1 MRKPLPVLLSAIEN
15 TSKIKPESSGIGS
28 EKIRAMAVEAAKL
41 AQQKVAGGH
50 FGTVYETGP
59 GTVTKEIRS
68 EKKKQKLLNEIN
80 MQARAAELG
89 IAPKIESA
97 SLMPVRIEDKIIPL
111 NQELNPNMRGEITM
125 QDLRDNYVIL
135 GVNTGDPYAH
145 YRSLDFTGAPFPGMV
160 IETNPELSINQI
172 KKAKLD
178 THKQVAQLAL
188 NNISLHDRHFQNIF
202 VNKMTGRPMQID
214 FGIATEIKNNRE
226 KASNISLQVSQGLH
240 MAGLKEEALIFKGIM
255 DELLSSDPDAAL
267 DVAKQG
273 LSRLQKIKQ
282 PINPKTYSYATVPG
296 PEYFISPLGD

>member
-28 EKIRAMAVEAAKL
+28 EKIRAMAVEAAKR
-41 AQQKVAGGH
+41 AQKKIGGGH
-50 FGTVYETGP
+50 FGTVYEAGP
-59 GTVTKEIRS
+59 GIVTKEIES
-68 EKKKQKLLNEIN
+68 EKKQKLLNEIN
-80 MQARAAELG
+80 MQAKAAELG
-89 IAPKIESA
+89 IAPKIESV
-97 SLMPVRIEDKIIPL
+97 SLTPVGTEDKILSL
-111 NQELNPNMRGEITM
+111 NQELNPNIRGEITM
-125 QDLRDNYVIL
+125 QDLRNNYVPL
-135 GVNTGDPYAH
+135 GVNVGDPYAH